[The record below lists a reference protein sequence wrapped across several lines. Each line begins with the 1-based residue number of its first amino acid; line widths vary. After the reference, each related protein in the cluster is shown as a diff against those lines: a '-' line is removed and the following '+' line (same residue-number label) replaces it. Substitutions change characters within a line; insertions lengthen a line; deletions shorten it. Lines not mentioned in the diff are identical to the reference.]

1 MVSNSNIFV
10 VDEAAKDSI
19 SGAPDK
25 CLDDTQRDEEVAMV
39 TGGIGKNDS
48 IGSTNQPI
56 YPNTTDDDDQQPD
69 SPG

>member
-39 TGGIGKNDS
+39 TGGIGKGDS
-48 IGSTNQPI
+48 IGSNYQPI
-56 YPNTTDDDDQQPD
+56 DANTDDDEQQPD